1 MEIEEILKEL
11 EYGRGYFPYEAVQE
25 AIRRKDEI
33 IPELIK
39 ILEYTEKNI
48 HKIENDP
55 DYVAHMF
62 AMSLLAQFREK
73 RAYPLVVKIFSYP
86 GETPWRIVGD
96 FVIDYLPRV
105 LASLSSGDTTLIKQL
120 IENRKVDEYVRAG
133 ALEALLIL
141 VINGQMSREELIDYF
156 KSLIREKLERKPS
169 LIWVDLALFSSYLCA
184 EELYEDIKLA
194 YQEGLIEPLFF
205 RMEDFDE
212 YIAKGWEKSLEELKS
227 ERDYRFI
234 EDTVEC
240 MRGYGCFEP
249 ERETDFNT
257 LYLPEPQLERR
268 KIGRNEPCPCGSGK
282 KYKKCC
288 GLLED

>member
-39 ILEYTEKNI
+39 VLEYTEKNI

-73 RAYPLVVKIFSYP
+73 RAYPLVVKIFSHP

-105 LASLSSGDTTLIKQL
+105 LASLSNGDTTLIKQL
-120 IENRKVDEYVRAG
+120 IENRKLDEYVRAG

-141 VINGQMSREELIDYF
+141 VINGEMSREELIDYF
-156 KSLIREKLERKPS
+156 KSLVREKLERKPS
-169 LIWVDLALFSSYLCA
+169 LIWVCLALFSSYLCA
-184 EELYEDIKLA
+184 EELYEDIKSA
-194 YQEGLIEPLFF
+194 CQEGLIEPLFF
-205 RMEDFDE
+205 SMEDFDE
-212 YIAKGWEKSLEELKS
+212 YLAKGWEKSLEELKS